1 MPRLRRHRRAL
12 ITAPGPQTP
21 PPRPARRETLRLM
34 TGVPSMDELW
44 RQTVETR
51 LIAAETRNAVDEVHR
66 QNVEIRLGSI
76 EDILKWLVRL
86 ILGAL
91 VLAILGVAFKS
102 GIDLT

>member
-1 MPRLRRHRRAL
+1 MLRLRRPRPAL

-21 PPRPARRETLRLM
+21 PLRPARRETLRLM

-66 QNVEIRLGSI
+66 QNVEMRLGSI

-91 VLAILGVAFKS
+91 VLAILGIALKS
-102 GIDLT
+102 GINLT

>member
-1 MPRLRRHRRAL
+1 
-12 ITAPGPQTP
+12 
-21 PPRPARRETLRLM
+21 
-34 TGVPSMDELW
+34 MDELW

-66 QNVEIRLGSI
+66 QNVEMRLGSI

-102 GIDLT
+102 GINLT

>member
-1 MPRLRRHRRAL
+1 
-12 ITAPGPQTP
+12 
-21 PPRPARRETLRLM
+21 
-34 TGVPSMDELW
+34 MDELW

-66 QNVEIRLGSI
+66 QNVEMRLGSI

>member
-1 MPRLRRHRRAL
+1 
-12 ITAPGPQTP
+12 
-21 PPRPARRETLRLM
+21 
-34 TGVPSMDELW
+34 MDELW

-66 QNVEIRLGSI
+66 QNVEMRLGSI

-91 VLAILGVAFKS
+91 VLAILGIAFKS
-102 GIDLT
+102 GINLT

>member
-1 MPRLRRHRRAL
+1 
-12 ITAPGPQTP
+12 
-21 PPRPARRETLRLM
+21 
-34 TGVPSMDELW
+34 MDELW

-66 QNVEIRLGSI
+66 QNVEMRLGSI

-91 VLAILGVAFKS
+91 VLAILGIALKS
-102 GIDLT
+102 GINLT